1 MHPIE
6 RLRYVARAEEDRPTL
21 LVREAAGAIAG
32 FSDDPSGLLT
42 ACRRLV
48 DRHWVLAPMWWLAA
62 RVLCSLNPYEEAW
75 QAADELE
82 ADDTARVLGRLLPD
96 EGAVLMIG
104 WPEIVGTAMRRAGA
118 LVPYVVDGGGQWAAA
133 IHRIER
139 GGIDLVEVP
148 ESGIGAAV
156 DACNLVILEASA
168 LGPDG
173 FVAPSA
179 SRAAAAVA
187 HAAGVPVWVAAGVG
201 RVLPGRLWEA
211 LAGRF
216 HADPEPWFADDEL
229 VSLDL
234 VDAVVGPK
242 GSQSV
247 ADAVRRADC
256 PIPPELLKGPT

>member
-6 RLRYVARAEEDRPTL
+6 RLRYVARAEEDRPSL

-32 FSDDPSGLLT
+32 FSDDPAGMLT

-48 DRHWVLAPMWWLAA
+48 DRHWALAPMWWLAA

-82 ADDTARVLGRLLPD
+82 ADPTPRVLSGLLPD
-96 EGAVLMIG
+96 EGSVLVVG
-104 WPEIVGTAMRRAGA
+104 WPEVVGTALRRGGG
-118 LVPYVVDGGGQWAAA
+118 LTPYVVDGGGQWGGA

-139 GGIDLVEVP
+139 SGVDLVEVP

-156 DACNLVILEASA
+156 DACSLVLLEASA
-168 LGPDG
+168 LGADG
-173 FVAPSA
+173 FVAPSG
-179 SRAAAAVA
+179 SRAAAAVGST
-187 HAAGVPVWVAAGVG
+187 AGVPVWLAAGVG
-201 RVLPGRLWEA
+201 RVLPGRLWGA

-216 HADPEPWFADDEL
+216 DADPEPWLADDEL
-229 VSLDL
+229 ISLDL

-242 GSQSV
+242 GTQSP

-256 PIPPELLKGPT
+256 PIPPELLKGLP